1 MMDGKPKGMPMSISK
16 ALKHKA
22 KLEEMVENWNKQGL
36 TKEQKKVRI
45 GIYLTEAKRKH
56 LKEEI

>member
-1 MMDGKPKGMPMSISK
+1 MSISK

-22 KLEEMVENWNKQGL
+22 KLEKLVDNWDKQGL
-36 TKEQKKVRI
+36 TKEQKKTRI
-45 GIYLTEAKRKH
+45 SLYLTEAKRKH